1 MTEPEP
7 DPIDQLVC
15 AYLDKEAS
23 QMNVEGLLGR
33 ISDDQRLDVMSA
45 RPEESPASRWGFLR
59 MAWWPSIVTL
69 IIVAFLLGRSFHP
82 SSASASTLL
91 RSVRAAHQQGGDRCY
106 RVLHVPEPSALSGSN
121 LKSLGSESLLWTR
134 GDRFWSDCSLGE
146 TRLKI
151 GRDVDGALW
160 LSPSRKKGVR
170 FPPDDPAFPKDL
182 ETLCQISSVTVPVL
196 LDRVL
201 ADFDLRAEAP
211 LAQTG
216 NQRRLVWARLKPG
229 RTHSFLSAASLEVD
243 QETDVLVRMVLWLQK
258 ENRPN
263 GTVTYTLMEQS
274 PPGDESYRLES
285 HLDPDAT
292 IEEQS
297 FQKPK

>member
-1 MTEPEP
+1 MTEPET
-7 DPIDQLVC
+7 DPIDQLVRS
-15 AYLDKEAS
+15 YLDDQAS
-23 QMNVEGLLGR
+23 RVDAEGLLSR
-33 ISDDQRLDVMSA
+33 ISDDQNLDSVRPRPAGTSA
-45 RPEESPASRWGFLR
+45 TRRRFLW

-69 IIVAFLLGRSFHP
+69 IVGAFLVGRSFQP

-91 RSVRAAHQQGGDRCY
+91 RSVQEVHQRGGDRCY
-106 RVLHVPEPSALSGSN
+106 RVLHVPEPSALSGPNS
-121 LKSLGSESLLWTR
+121 KSLGSESLLWTR
-134 GDRFWSDCSLGE
+134 GDRFWSDCRIGE

-160 LSPSRKKGVR
+160 LAPSRKKGVR

-201 ADFDLRAEAP
+201 ADFDLRTEAP
-211 LAQTG
+211 LAHTG

-258 ENRPN
+258 NDRPN
-263 GTVTYTLMEQS
+263 GTVTYSLMEQP